1 MQLTWQDLVQGNP
14 TLAAYG
20 AERLNDRVAYLAT
33 VGANGRPRVY
43 PVTPQLRGNR
53 LYVFMYPTSPKG
65 RDLERGSWYA
75 LHCTVE
81 DNAGGDGEFS
91 VRGVGHRVLDP
102 TVWELVRPGHAD
114 EFNTRYVLFEL
125 DVGQA
130 ISTTYQDDQE
140 TRTRWPVGE
149 FAVAAGLVSE
159 TGERRAR

>member
-1 MQLTWQDLVQGNP
+1 MSWQDLVQGNA

-43 PVTPQLRGNR
+43 PVTPRLRGNR

-65 RDLERGSWYA
+65 HDLERGSGYA
-75 LHCTVE
+75 MHCTVE

-125 DVGQA
+125 DVWQA
-130 ISTTYQDDQE
+130 ISTTYEDDRE
-140 TRTRWPVGE
+140 ARNRWSGGE
-149 FAVAAGLVSE
+149 SAVAAELVSK
-159 TGERRAR
+159 TGKHRAR